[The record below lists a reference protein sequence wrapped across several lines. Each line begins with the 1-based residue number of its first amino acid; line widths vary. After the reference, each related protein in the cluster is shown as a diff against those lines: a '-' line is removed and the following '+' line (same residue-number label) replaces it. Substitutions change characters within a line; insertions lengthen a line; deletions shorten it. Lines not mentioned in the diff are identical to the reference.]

1 MTDTSEAFFLSRDKI
16 AAELCPTTAYTEDT
30 GDTARNTKHCFGSL
44 RCESS
49 TWAWQLPQSGL
60 GTEANP
66 DSEQK
71 EIEENS

>member
-30 GDTARNTKHCFGSL
+30 EDTAQNTKHRFGSL
-44 RCESS
+44 RCETS
-49 TWAWQLPQSGL
+49 TRAWQHPQSGL

-71 EIEENS
+71 EIQENS